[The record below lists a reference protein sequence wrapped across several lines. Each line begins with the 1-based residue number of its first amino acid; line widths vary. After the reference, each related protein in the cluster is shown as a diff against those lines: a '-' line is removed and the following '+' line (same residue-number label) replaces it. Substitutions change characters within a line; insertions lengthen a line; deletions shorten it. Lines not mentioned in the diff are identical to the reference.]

1 MTTLVH
7 IGSRDWPEEQN
18 EQSSHGLP
26 APIEIQREDKATIPE
41 VPSPKA
47 ACTNQLDEKHVSV
60 QGEAGTDPATTKVPI
75 HTPQGHGQGP
85 DHVDIDVVPI
95 PPPDVGLQPWLQVI
109 AGHFLMFN
117 SWGLV
122 VSYGSFQTYYT
133 TQIAHSGN
141 YPLQSASKNASAIAW
156 IGSIQNT
163 LLLVGGA
170 LGGKYF
176 DAGYFR
182 QMLGLGTFLVVFGTL
197 MTSLVKEY
205 YQAVL
210 AQGVCVGLGMGMLLV
225 PSVALPS
232 TWFHKRRGLA
242 VGIVSSGA
250 SLGGIVIPIGLRHS
264 ISSVGFGWAVR
275 ILALMS
281 LVTLLVSNLLIR
293 QRLPP
298 RPAKGARFI
307 EYQALREQREFALW
321 TAGQFVTYFGFF
333 GFYNYVEAWAES
345 IGLDRHSSG
354 GGFPLEY
361 LLPVLNA
368 ASILGRLI
376 PCFIADYTGPLNI
389 QGPSLFVTALL
400 VFVWIPCRTL
410 GGLLA
415 ITVLYGFFSG
425 AVIATPPA
433 VVASMTEDLRRFGG
447 RMGVMF
453 LTMACSSLVG
463 PPVMGAIIEMHG
475 GSYDAAKVYAGAM
488 IMGGTVLVW
497 LSRLYKTGLRV
508 VVKA

>member
-1 MTTLVH
+1 MTTALSIEA
-7 IGSRDWPEEQN
+7 IGQPGGMENQHGVPVSIEN
-18 EQSSHGLP
+18 EGRNKAITLRPSSP
-26 APIEIQREDKATIPE
+26 NA
-41 VPSPKA
+41 S
-47 ACTNQLDEKHVSV
+47 CTSHRDEKHALGEGAGMNPSTKEV
-60 QGEAGTDPATTKVPI
+60 QNDPPEQVP
-75 HTPQGHGQGP
+75 Q
-85 DHVDIDVVPI
+85 HVDVGTAPI

-122 VSYGSFQTYYT
+122 VSFGSFQTYYT
-133 TQIAHSGN
+133 TPIAHSN
-141 YPLQSASKNASAIAW
+141 SYPLQSASKNASAIAW
-156 IGSIQNT
+156 IGSIQTT

-182 QMLGLGTFLVVFGTL
+182 QMLILGTFLVVFGTL

-232 TWFHKRRGLA
+232 TWFSKRRGLA
-242 VGIVSSGA
+242 IGIVSSGA

-275 ILALMS
+275 ILALIS

-298 RPAKGARFI
+298 RPRKGARFI

-321 TAGQFVTYFGFF
+321 IAGQFVTYFGFF

-345 IGLDRHSSG
+345 IGLDRHS
-354 GGFPLEY
+354 GFPLEY

-376 PCFIADYTGPLNI
+376 PCFFADYTGPLNI

-400 VFVWIPCRTL
+400 VFVWIPCRTI

-433 VVASMTEDLRRFGG
+433 IVASMTEDLRRFGG
-447 RMGVMF
+447 RMGVLF
-453 LTMACSSLVG
+453 LVMACSALVG

-475 GSYDAAKVYAGAM
+475 GSYDAAKVYAGTM
-488 IMGGTVLVW
+488 VMGGAVLVW
-497 LSRLYKTGLRV
+497 VSRVAKTGFRV
-508 VVKA
+508 AVKA

>member
-1 MTTLVH
+1 MSTSFSIEIV
-7 IGSRDWPEEQN
+7 G
-18 EQSSHGLP
+18 QSGNVDNSHGVP
-26 APIEIQREDKATIPE
+26 VSIDDKDKATAVE
-41 VPSPKA
+41 SPPLEEDA
-47 ACTNQLDEKHVSV
+47 VTAPLSV
-60 QGEAGTDPATTKVPI
+60 
-75 HTPQGHGQGP
+75 
-85 DHVDIDVVPI
+85 

-117 SWGLV
+117 TWGLV

-133 TQIAHSGN
+133 STTPPHS
-141 YPLQSASKNASAIAW
+141 YPLGDASKNASAISW

-163 LLLVGGA
+163 LLLVGAA
-170 LGGKYF
+170 LSGKYF

-182 QMLGLGTFLVVFGTL
+182 QLVGLGTALVVFGTL
-197 MTSLVKEY
+197 MTSFVREY

-210 AQGVCVGLGMGMLLV
+210 AQGVCIGLGMGMLLV

-232 TWFHKRRGLA
+232 TWFQQRRGLA
-242 VGIVSSGA
+242 VGTVSSGA

-264 ISSVGFGWAVR
+264 ISSVGFGWGVR
-275 ILALMS
+275 ILALIS
-281 LVTLLVSNLLIR
+281 LVTLGVSNLLIR

-298 RPAKGARFI
+298 RPRKGSRFI

-321 TAGQFVTYFGFF
+321 ITGQFVTYFGFF

-345 IGLDRHSSG
+345 IGLNRDDRSD
-354 GGFPLEY
+354 GFPLEY

-368 ASILGRLI
+368 SSILGRLI
-376 PCFIADYTGPLNI
+376 PCFIADYIGPLNI
-389 QGPSLFVTALL
+389 QGPALFVTALL
-400 VFVWIPCRTL
+400 VFVWIPCHTI
-410 GGLLA
+410 GSLLA

-425 AVIATPPA
+425 AVIGTPPA

-453 LTMACSSLVG
+453 LVMAGSSLVG

-475 GSYDAAKVYAGAM
+475 GSYNAARVYAGSM
-488 IMGGTVLVW
+488 VMGGALFVW
-497 LSRLYKTGLRV
+497 LARVSKTGFRV
-508 VVKA
+508 AVKA

>member
-1 MTTLVH
+1 MDEGAGV
-7 IGSRDWPEEQN
+7 N
-18 EQSSHGLP
+18 P
-26 APIEIQREDKATIPE
+26 ATKEIQDDPPGE
-41 VPSPKA
+41 
-47 ACTNQLDEKHVSV
+47 
-60 QGEAGTDPATTKVPI
+60 QGQENVNVGAL
-75 HTPQGHGQGP
+75 
-85 DHVDIDVVPI
+85 PI

-133 TQIAHSGN
+133 TQIAHSN
-141 YPLQSASKNASAIAW
+141 SYPLQSASKNASAISW

-197 MTSLVKEY
+197 MTSFVKEY

-210 AQGVCVGLGMGMLLV
+210 AQGVCIGLGMGMLLI

-264 ISSVGFGWAVR
+264 ISAVGFGWAVR
-275 ILALMS
+275 ILALMF

-298 RPAKGARFI
+298 RPRKGARFI

-321 TAGQFVTYFGFF
+321 VTGQFITYFGFF
-333 GFYNYVEAWAES
+333 GYYNYVEAWAES
-345 IGLDRHSSG
+345 IGLDHQS
-354 GGFPLEY
+354 GFPLEY

-376 PCFIADYTGPLNI
+376 PCFLADYTGPVNI
-389 QGPSLFVTALL
+389 QGPSLLVAALL
-400 VFVWIPCRTL
+400 VFVWIPCRTI
-410 GGLLA
+410 GGLLT

-433 VVASMTEDLRRFGG
+433 IVASMTEDLRHFGG
-447 RMGVMF
+447 RMGVLF

-475 GSYDAAKVYAGAM
+475 GSYDAGKVYAGTM
-488 IMGGTVLVW
+488 IMGGAVFTL
-497 LSRLYKTGLRV
+497 LSRVSKAGFRV
-508 VVKA
+508 TVKV